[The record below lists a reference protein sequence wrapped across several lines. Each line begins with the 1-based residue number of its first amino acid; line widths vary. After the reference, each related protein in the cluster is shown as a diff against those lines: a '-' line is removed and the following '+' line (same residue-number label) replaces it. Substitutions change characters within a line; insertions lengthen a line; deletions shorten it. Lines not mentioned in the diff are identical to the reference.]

1 MRVSTSQIYALG
13 AESIGKTQ
21 ADLLNTQQQIAAMR
35 RILAPSD
42 DPVGSATAVGVR
54 QSQAGVDR
62 HDASIGVAR
71 DSLGQYDSVLTSIV
85 TLLQNARTTTVNAGN
100 GTLNDSDRG
109 ALATQLSQQLDQLI
123 GLANSKDGQGNS
135 MFAGFNVG
143 AQAFVKT
150 ASGSVVYNGDAGV
163 RNLEVGAGRSMPV
176 SMAGDALFLANS
188 TGNGRFVASAA
199 AANTGSAVVGTT
211 QAVGALDGHAYTVTF
226 NVSGGVT
233 TYDVFDVTS
242 GTSVSTGNA
251 YTDGAAI
258 TVAGMQFTASGSPAN
273 GDVVNLAPA
282 ARQSVFATL
291 SNIVAALNTPASDA
305 AGRATLANRLGEGL
319 ANLDQA
325 LENVMTHQ
333 AQGGA
338 QLSELD
344 ALSSLDSDRSIAY
357 SKTLSGIED
366 LDYTKATSDFA
377 RQQLA
382 LEAAQKSF
390 LSVTG
395 LSLFNEM

>member
-21 ADLLNTQQQIAAMR
+21 SDLLNTQQQIAAMR

-42 DPVGSATAVGVR
+42 DPVGSASAVGVR

-62 HDASIGVAR
+62 HDASIGVAK

-109 ALATQLSQQLDQLI
+109 ALATQLSQQLDQLV

-135 MFAGFNVG
+135 MFAGFSVG

-150 ASGSVVYNGDAGV
+150 ASGVVYNGDSGV
-163 RNLEVGAGRSMPV
+163 RSLEVGAGRNMAV
-176 SMAGDALFLANS
+176 SVPGDALFLANP
-188 TGNGRFVASAA
+188 TGNGRFVATAA

-211 QAVGALDGHAYTVTF
+211 QAVGALDGHTYTVAF

-233 TYDVFDVTS
+233 TYDVFDATTS
-242 GTSVSTGNA
+242 TSVSTGNA

-282 ARQSVFATL
+282 SRQSVFDTL
-291 SNIVAALNTPASDA
+291 SDIVAALKTPAGDA
-305 AGRATLANRLGEGL
+305 AGRAALANRLGAGL

-344 ALSSLDSDRSIAY
+344 SLSSLDSDRSIAY
-357 SKTLSGIED
+357 SKTLSSIED
-366 LDYTKATSDFA
+366 LDLAKATSDFA
-377 RQQLA
+377 KQQIA

>member
-21 ADLLNTQQQIAAMR
+21 SDLLNTQQQIAAMR

-42 DPVGSATAVGVR
+42 DPVGSASAVGVR

-62 HDASIGVAR
+62 HDASIGVAK

-109 ALATQLSQQLDQLI
+109 ALATQLSQQLDQLV

-135 MFAGFNVG
+135 MFAGFSVG

-150 ASGSVVYNGDAGV
+150 ASGVVYNGDSGV
-163 RNLEVGAGRSMPV
+163 RSLEVGAGRNMAV
-176 SMAGDALFLANS
+176 SVPGDALFLANP
-188 TGNGRFVASAA
+188 TGNGRFVATAA
-199 AANTGSAVVGTT
+199 AANTGSEVVGTT
-211 QAVGALDGHAYTVTF
+211 QAVGALDGHTYTVTF

-233 TYDVFDVTS
+233 TYDVFDATTS
-242 GTSVSTGNA
+242 TSVSTGNA

-282 ARQSVFATL
+282 SRQSVFDTL
-291 SNIVAALNTPASDA
+291 SDIVAALKTPAGDA
-305 AGRATLANRLGEGL
+305 AGRAALANRLGAGL

-344 ALSSLDSDRSIAY
+344 SLSSLDSDRSIAY
-357 SKTLSGIED
+357 SKTLSSIED
-366 LDYTKATSDFA
+366 LDLAKATSDFA
-377 RQQLA
+377 KQQIA

>member
-13 AESIGKTQ
+13 AESIGRTQ
-21 ADLLNTQQQIAAMR
+21 SDLLRTQQQIAAMR

-62 HDASIGVAR
+62 HDASIGVAK
-71 DSLGQYDSVLTSIV
+71 DALGQYDSTLASIV

-100 GTLNDSDRG
+100 GTLNDADRG
-109 ALATQLSQQLDQLI
+109 ALATQLTQQLDQLI

-150 ASGSVVYNGDAGV
+150 ASGVAYNGDSGV
-163 RNLEVGAGRSMPV
+163 RSLEVGAGRSMPV
-176 SMAGDALFLANS
+176 SMAGDALFLANP

-199 AANTGSAVVGTT
+199 ATNTGGAVVGTT

-233 TYDVFDVTS
+233 TYDVYDVTAAA
-242 GTSVSTGNA
+242 SVSTGNA

-258 TVAGMQFTASGSPAN
+258 TVAGMQLTATGAPAN

-282 ARQSVFATL
+282 SRQSVFDTL
-291 SNIVAALNTPASDA
+291 SGIVAALKTPAGDA
-305 AGRATLANRLGEGL
+305 AGRAALANRLGEGL

-338 QLSELD
+338 QLAELD
-344 ALSSLDSDRSIAY
+344 ALSSLDADRSVAY
-357 SKTLSGIED
+357 AKTLSGIED

-377 RQQLA
+377 KQQLA